1 MFVPRDLSFGSNGVE
16 GKWEPDLGAAEAP
29 LLATARHGRE
39 LVFVGNGLW
48 TAAQA
53 RALEGAVESSLAQL
67 SGDAAE
73 TARLDLSGVRRF
85 DTVGAVVLDR
95 LTRALHES
103 GVRMQVV
110 GLDKR
115 FQPLLDEVERGC
127 HQVPPPRPHVN
138 AVVGGLEVVGRT
150 MVETG
155 RDALT
160 LLSFIGAVVSAL
172 LRVVVRP
179 LTFRWTSMIYHLER
193 TGLRAVP
200 IIALITFLI
209 GCIIAQQGIFH
220 FRKFGATTYVVDMV
234 GILTLRELGVL
245 IVSIM
250 VAGRSGSAFT
260 AELGSMRMR
269 EEVDA
274 LRVMG
279 FDPNEVLV
287 LPRLVAL
294 IIAVPLLTF
303 IGNMCALFGGGLVA
317 WLYGS
322 ISPTIFISRLQEAIS
337 LSTFEVGMIK
347 APFMAAIIGLI
358 ACMEGMRVG
367 GSAESLGAHTTAS
380 VVKAIFLVIVVDG
393 LFAMF
398 FAAIDM

>member
-1 MFVPRDLSFGSNGVE
+1 M
-16 GKWEPDLGAAEAP
+16 GAAEAP
-29 LLATARHGRE
+29 LLAAARNGRE
-39 LVFVGNGLW
+39 LVVVGNGRW
-48 TAAQA
+48 VATQGG
-53 RALEGAVESSLAQL
+53 ALEGAVDVVLA
-67 SGDAAE
+67 DAVAGATD
-73 TARLDLSGVRRF
+73 TARLDLSGVRSL
-85 DTVGAVVLDR
+85 DTVGAVMVDR
-95 LTRALHES
+95 L
-103 GVRMQVV
+103 VRGLGEGGARVGVV
-110 GLDKR
+110 GLERR
-115 FQPLLDEVERGC
+115 FQPLLNEITQGC
-127 HQVPPPRPHVN
+127 HQVPPARRHLHPL
-138 AVVGGLEVVGRT
+138 VGALDVTGRT
-150 MVETG
+150 VVQTG
-155 RDALT
+155 KDSL
-160 LLSFIGAVVSAL
+160 LFLSFVGAVTAAF
-172 LRVVVRP
+172 LRVLMQP
-179 LTFRWTSMIYHLER
+179 QNFRWTSMVYHLER

-200 IIALITFLI
+200 IIALMTFLI

-220 FRKFGATTYVVDMV
+220 FRRFGATTYVVDMV

-303 IGNMCALFGGGLVA
+303 IGSMCALFGGGLVA

-322 ISPTIFISRLQEAIS
+322 IAPEIFIARLREAIS
-337 LSTFEVGMIK
+337 LTTFEVGMIK

-367 GSAESLGAHTTAS
+367 GSSESLGAHTTAS

-398 FAAIDM
+398 FAAVNM

>member
-1 MFVPRDLSFGSNGVE
+1 M
-16 GKWEPDLGAAEAP
+16 GAAEAP

-39 LVFVGNGLW
+39 LVFVGNGRW
-48 TAAQA
+48 IAAQSL
-53 RALEGAVESSLAQL
+53 ALEEAVRLGLAEL
-67 SGDAAE
+67 EAGPVEAA
-73 TARLDLSGVRRF
+73 RVDLSGVRSF
-85 DTVGAVVLDR
+85 DTVGAVLADR
-95 LTRALHES
+95 LVRALEAA
-103 GVRMQVV
+103 GVRPHVV
-110 GLDKR
+110 GLERR
-115 FQPLLDEVERGC
+115 FEPLLAEISHGC
-127 HQVPPPRPHVN
+127 HQVPPEVRHINPVI
-138 AVVGGLEVVGRT
+138 GGLRVVGRT
-150 MVETG
+150 MVDVLADS
-155 RDALT
+155 RLF
-160 LLSFIGAVVSAL
+160 LSFIGAVTASL
-172 LRVVVRP
+172 LRVLVRP
-179 LTFRWTSMIYHLER
+179 LTFRWTSMVFHLER

-200 IIALITFLI
+200 IVALITFLI

-303 IGNMCALFGGGLVA
+303 LGSMCALFGGGLVA
-317 WLYGS
+317 WLYGG
-322 ISPTIFISRLQEAIS
+322 ISPEIFLARLKEAIS
-337 LSTFEVGMIK
+337 MNTFEVGMIK

>member
-1 MFVPRDLSFGSNGVE
+1 MPVMRAPGNGVGTE
-16 GKWEPDLGAAEAP
+16 GELLILGAAEAP

-39 LVFVGNGLW
+39 LVIVGNGRW
-48 TAAQA
+48 VAAQG
-53 RALEGAVESSLAQL
+53 RALEGAVDVALAEL
-67 SGDAAE
+67 RAGGAE
-73 TARLDLSGVRRF
+73 TARLDFSGVRRL

-95 LTRALHES
+95 LLRALDKA
-103 GVRMQVV
+103 GVRAQLV
-110 GLDKR
+110 GLERR
-115 FQPLLDEVERGC
+115 FHPLLKEITNGC
-127 HQVPPPRPHVN
+127 HEVPPVKPHPN
-138 AVVGGLEVVGRT
+138 ALVGSIELVGKVV
-150 MVETG
+150 VETG
-155 RDALT
+155 KDALFF
-160 LLSFIGAVVSAL
+160 LSFIGAVVSAL

-179 LTFRWTSMIYHLER
+179 HTFRWTSMVYHLER

-317 WLYGS
+317 WLYGG
-322 ISPTIFISRLQEAIS
+322 ISPEIFLHRLQEAIA
-337 LSTFEVGMIK
+337 LNTFEVGMIK
-347 APFMAAIIGLI
+347 APFMAAIVGLI

-398 FAAIDM
+398 FAAVNM

>member
-1 MFVPRDLSFGSNGVE
+1 M
-16 GKWEPDLGAAEAP
+16 GAAEAP
-29 LLATARHGRE
+29 LLATARNGRE
-39 LVFVGNGLW
+39 LVFVGNGRW
-48 TAAQA
+48 IAAQSQ
-53 RALEGAVESSLAQL
+53 ALEGAVDAGVAELATAPAES
-67 SGDAAE
+67 
-73 TARLDLSGVRRF
+73 ARLDLSGVRSL
-85 DTVGAVVLDR
+85 DTVGAVMVDR
-95 LTRALHES
+95 LVRALEDA

-110 GLDKR
+110 GLERR
-115 FQPLLDEVERGC
+115 FEPLLNEITKRSREN
-127 HQVPPPRPHVN
+127 PPRKKHIN
-138 AVVGGLEVVGRT
+138 AIV
-150 MVETG
+150 
-155 RDALT
+155 
-160 LLSFIGAVVSAL
+160 GAVQIVGETVSGVGSDGKLFLGFVGSVVLAT
-172 LRVVVRP
+172 LRVAVKP
-179 LTFRWTSMIYHLER
+179 HTFRWTSMVYHLER
-193 TGLRAVP
+193 AGLRAVP

-260 AELGSMRMR
+260 AELGSMKMR

-294 IIAVPLLTF
+294 IVALPLLTF

-317 WLYGS
+317 WLYGG
-322 ISPTIFISRLQEAIS
+322 ISPEIFLNRLQEAIG
-337 LSTFEVGMIK
+337 LNTFEVGMIK

-367 GSAESLGAHTTAS
+367 GSAESLGSRTTAS
-380 VVKAIFLVIVVDG
+380 VVKAIFLVIVMDG

>member
-1 MFVPRDLSFGSNGVE
+1 M
-16 GKWEPDLGAAEAP
+16 GAAEAP
-29 LLATARHGRE
+29 LVATARNGRE
-39 LVFVGNGLW
+39 LVVVGNGRW
-48 TAAQA
+48 VATQSA
-53 RALEGAVESSLAQL
+53 ALEGAVEAVLAEAN
-67 SGDAAE
+67 DAGSV
-73 TARLDLSGVRRF
+73 RIDLSGVRSL
-85 DTVGAVVLDR
+85 DTVGAVMVDR
-95 LTRALHES
+95 LVRSLGDS
-103 GVRMQVV
+103 GAKVGVV
-110 GLDKR
+110 GLERR
-115 FQPLLDEVERGC
+115 FQPLLNEITQGC
-127 HQVPPPRPHVN
+127 HEVPPSRRHLNPLI
-138 AVVGGLEVVGRT
+138 GGLDVTGRKV
-150 MVETG
+150 VETSE
-155 RDALT
+155 DAL
-160 LLSFIGAVVSAL
+160 LFLSFVGSVTVAF
-172 LRVVVRP
+172 LRVLVRP
-179 LTFRWTSMIYHLER
+179 LTFRWTSMVYHLDR

-200 IIALITFLI
+200 IIALMTFLI

-220 FRKFGATTYVVDMV
+220 FRRFGATTYVVDMV

-260 AELGSMRMR
+260 AELGAMKMR

-303 IGNMCALFGGGLVA
+303 IGSMCALFGGGLVA

-322 ISPTIFISRLQEAIS
+322 ISPEIFINRLRAAIS
-337 LSTFEVGMIK
+337 LTTFEVGMIK

-367 GSAESLGAHTTAS
+367 GSSESLGSHTTAS

>member
-1 MFVPRDLSFGSNGVE
+1 
-16 GKWEPDLGAAEAP
+16 LGAAEAP

-39 LVFVGNGLW
+39 LVFVGNGRW
-48 TAAQA
+48 TAGQA
-53 RALEGAVESSLAQL
+53 RALEGSVEASLGELKTGAVES
-67 SGDAAE
+67 
-73 TARLDLSGVRRF
+73 ARLDLSGVRRF
-85 DTVGAVVLDR
+85 DTVGAVMLDR
-95 LTRALHES
+95 LIRALDEA
-103 GVRMQVV
+103 GTRLQVV
-110 GLDKR
+110 GLEKR
-115 FQPLLDEVERGC
+115 FQPLLDEVARGC
-127 HQVPPPRPHVN
+127 HEVPPKRPHAN
-138 AVVGGLEVVGRT
+138 AVIGGLEVIGRA
-150 MVETG
+150 VAAAG
-155 RDALT
+155 QDSLS
-160 LLSFIGAVVSAL
+160 LLSFIGAVTSAL
-172 LRVVVRP
+172 LRVVVKP
-179 LTFRWTSMIYHLER
+179 HTFRGTSMVYHLER

-317 WLYGS
+317 WLYGG
-322 ISPTIFISRLQEAIS
+322 ISPEIFLNRLREAIS

-347 APFMAAIIGLI
+347 APFMAAIVGLI

-367 GSAESLGAHTTAS
+367 GSAESLGAHTTAA